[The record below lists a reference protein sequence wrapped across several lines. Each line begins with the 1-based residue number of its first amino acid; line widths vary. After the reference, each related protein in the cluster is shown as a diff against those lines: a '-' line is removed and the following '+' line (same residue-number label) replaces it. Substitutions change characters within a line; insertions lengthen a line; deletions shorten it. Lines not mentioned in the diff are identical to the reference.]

1 MLWPAHALASAKAF
15 VQSLAELPMDT
26 MDDEQALAATKR
38 LTGELEADM
47 ASSAH
52 LRAMLDDDAPQSI

>member
-1 MLWPAHALASAKAF
+1 M
-15 VQSLAELPMDT
+15 QSLAELPMDT